1 MIFYQSNLVKINKD
15 LKEKVMKRKL
25 FAMLLAG
32 TMVTSMLVGCGS
44 KKPAV
49 SSGDDQQTVS
59 NGSEEQSEASG
70 EKETEEN
77 EDVTELKFYMM
88 NGPVADSERV
98 MAKANAIIE
107 EKIGAKLN
115 LIMIDSGTYA
125 EKMNLM
131 INSGDDWDLC
141 FTASWGGINFF
152 ENAGKGAYADLTEL
166 LPKYAPETYSRIP
179 EGLWEGVKV
188 DGKIYASVNYQQYG
202 VAARK
207 GFQVRK
213 DIAEEVGFDPET
225 MKGKTTLEG
234 MELLGQFF
242 EKAVPAHTDM
252 IGWETSAGYS
262 FFANEPLMW
271 DMEPIGDM
279 VTPGW
284 VRFTEPDTVINQF
297 ATEEFEA
304 YCNIMRDWYNNG
316 YVRKDG
322 ATVQDVTPDRKAAK
336 ILAMQ
341 YYGWPDSY
349 DFPENADS
357 IAMSMCTVD
366 NAPAIGVSTTRTVI
380 PAAAGNT
387 AAVAVNAQSKNIEKS
402 VELIELLNT
411 DDELYRLITLGEE
424 GVDYVFDEDG
434 NYSLVEG
441 KYNFNYND
449 WQIGQSYSPDFTR
462 ALYHNNESGKITK
475 LSQSFVY
482 EADKDA
488 DVSPVT
494 GFTFDQSSVKT
505 EMANCTAVMSEMIP
519 ALSNGSVDPATALP
533 EFLSR
538 LEVAGVD
545 KVIAEKQAQYDAW
558 RAAK

>member
-1 MIFYQSNLVKINKD
+1 
-15 LKEKVMKRKL
+15 MKRKVL
-25 FAMLLAG
+25 AMLLAG
-32 TMVTSMLVGCGS
+32 TMVASMLVGCGG

-49 SSGDDQQTVS
+49 NSGNDQQTAS
-59 NGSEEQSEASG
+59 NGDVQATEESG
-70 EKETEEN
+70 EKETDKPK
-77 EDVTELKFYMM
+77 DVPVLKFYMSNSAVSDFDRIM
-88 NGPVADSERV
+88 D
-98 MAKANAIIE
+98 KANVIIE
-107 EKIGAKLN
+107 EKIGAKLD
-115 LIMIDSGTYA
+115 LILVDSGTYP

-166 LPKYAPETYSRIP
+166 LPKLAPETYSRIP

-188 DGKIYASVNYQQYG
+188 NGKIYASVNYQQWG

-207 GFQVRK
+207 GFQVRR
-213 DIAEEVGFDPET
+213 DIAEEVGFNPET
-225 MKGKTTLEG
+225 MKGKSTLEAL
-234 MELLGQFF
+234 ELIGQFL
-242 EKAVPAHTDM
+242 EKAVPAHPEM

-262 FFANEPLMW
+262 LFNNDPLYW
-271 DMEPIGDM
+271 DMEPVGDM

-297 ATEEFEA
+297 ETEEFA
-304 YCNIMRDWYNNG
+304 SYCNIMRDWYNKG
-316 YVRKDG
+316 FVRKDG
-322 ATVQDVTPDRKAAK
+322 ATVQDVVPDRTAAK
-336 ILAMQ
+336 ILAGI
-341 YYGWPDSY
+341 YYAWPDSY

-357 IAMSMCTVD
+357 VGMSMCTKD

-411 DDELYRLITLGEE
+411 DDELFKLITLGEE
-424 GVDYVFDEDG
+424 GVDFIYTEDG
-434 NYSLVEG
+434 TFTPVEG

-449 WQIGQSYSPDFTR
+449 WQIGQSYSPEFNR
-462 ALYHNNESGKITK
+462 ASYNKGESGELLKQ
-475 LSQSFVY
+475 SQGIVFK
-482 EADKDA
+482 ADKEA

-505 EMANCTAVMSEMIP
+505 ELANCSAIISEMVP
-519 ALSNGSVDPATALP
+519 ALSNGSVDPATAIP

-545 KVIAEKQAQYDAW
+545 KIIAEKQAQYDAW
-558 RAAK
+558 RATK